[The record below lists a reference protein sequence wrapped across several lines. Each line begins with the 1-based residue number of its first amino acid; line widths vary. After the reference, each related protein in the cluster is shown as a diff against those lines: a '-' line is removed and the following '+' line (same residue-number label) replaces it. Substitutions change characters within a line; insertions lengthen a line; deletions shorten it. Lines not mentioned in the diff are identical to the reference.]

1 MQMKYCCCFS
11 VGLVPG
17 QSILV
22 NELTEAE
29 LTATYTSAA
38 SFDFVSYI
46 TNPNDS
52 MDLVERLLFG
62 R

>member
-1 MQMKYCCCFS
+1 M
-11 VGLVPG
+11 
-17 QSILV
+17 V

-29 LTATYTSAA
+29 LTATYTSGA

-46 TNPNDS
+46 SNPADS
-52 MDLVERLLFG
+52 MDLVERLLYG